1 LALDPLEFAK
11 PWRIAPAS
19 VSAVFYIE
27 PNHGAKTT
35 LRRSGKVEMTRRVLQ
50 HCLPPISGRRD
61 RLGDLSTTVN
71 RAETFVVELGDLDLA
86 MLAMLSVLG

>member
-1 LALDPLEFAK
+1 
-11 PWRIAPAS
+11 
-19 VSAVFYIE
+19 
-27 PNHGAKTT
+27 
-35 LRRSGKVEMTRRVLQ
+35 MTRRVLQ